1 MADSY
6 RDEYNILIDKLMAR
20 GIDVDEVKAR
30 LKAQKIETPSW
41 GFADAGTRFGAY
53 KQEGSAVTIEE
64 KIADAA
70 QVNKFTGIA
79 PTVAVHVL
87 WDFPNGVADAKALSD
102 YAKSLGVSIGA
113 INPNVFQDREYA
125 FGSITNEDPAVRRK
139 AVDHMLDSIE
149 IGKKLGSEVLSL
161 WFADGTDY
169 PGQADFRRRKHYA
182 QECLKT
188 VYDAMPPNMRMLI
201 EYKPFEPG
209 FYHTDIADWGMSYCF
224 ATKCGPNAHV
234 LVDLGHHFTGQN
246 IEHIVAFLLDEGR
259 LGGFH
264 FNNHKYADDDLT
276 VGSINPYELFLIYNE
291 LVKAEPPIGSGHD
304 LPTQQQAQHQQQ
316 QSKNPPIAY
325 MVDQCHITKQK
336 MDAMIQ
342 TIMQIQTAYA
352 KAMCID
358 RKKLLEAQLANDIV
372 TAEMCMQEAFGTD
385 VEPLIRVVRE
395 EMGIDPNPLE
405 AFRASGYWQ
414 KVCKERGIRS
424 GAGVG
429 T

>member
-1 MADSY
+1 MPDNYKA
-6 RDEYNILIDKLMAR
+6 EYDLLAGKLAAR
-20 GIDVDEVKAR
+20 GVDVEGAKRR
-30 LKAQKIETPSW
+30 LAGQKIETPSW
-41 GFADAGTRFGAY
+41 GFADAGTRFGPY
-53 KQEGSAVTIEE
+53 KQAGSAVTIEE

-70 QVNKFTGIA
+70 QVHKFTGVA

-87 WDFPNGVADAKALSD
+87 WDFPNGLADCETLSD
-102 YAKSLGVSIGA
+102 YAKSLGVAIGA

-149 IGKKLGSEVLSL
+149 IGKKLGSDLLSL

-169 PGQADFRRRKHYA
+169 PGQGDFRRRKKYA
-182 QECLKT
+182 EECLRT
-188 VYDAMPPNMRMLI
+188 VYNAMPPGMRMLI

-224 ATKCGPNAHV
+224 AQKCGPNAHV

-246 IEHIVAFLLDEGR
+246 IEHIVSFLIDEAR

-291 LVKAEPPIGSGHD
+291 LAKAEDAPNS
-304 LPTQQQAQHQQQ
+304 
-316 QSKNPPIAY
+316 NPPIAY
-325 MVDQCHITKQK
+325 MVDQAHVTKAK
-336 MDAMIQ
+336 IDAMIQ
-342 TIMQIQTAYA
+342 TIMQIQSAYA

-358 RKKLLEAQLANDIV
+358 RKRLHAAQLANDV
-372 TAEMCMQEAFGTD
+372 VSAEMCLQEAFATD
-385 VEPLIRVVRE
+385 VEPLLKLVRE
-395 EMGIDPNPLE
+395 EIGLDPNPLE
-405 AFRASGYWQ
+405 AFRASGYWE
-414 KVCKERGIRS
+414 KVGKERGIRS
-424 GAGVG
+424 GTGGVG
-429 T
+429 A

>member
-1 MADSY
+1 MADNY
-6 RDEYNILIDKLMAR
+6 RSEYALLADKLAAR
-20 GIDVDEVKAR
+20 GVDVEKVKAR

-70 QVNKFTGIA
+70 QINKFTGVA

-87 WDFPNGVADAKALSD
+87 WDFPNGVADAQALSD
-102 YAKSLGVSIGA
+102 YAKSLGVAIGA

-125 FGSITNEDPAVRRK
+125 FGSITNEDPAVRK
-139 AVDHMLDSIE
+139 MAVDHMIDSVE
-149 IGKKLGSEVLSL
+149 IGKKLGSEILSL

-169 PGQADFRRRKHYA
+169 PGQGDFRRRKHYA
-182 QECLKT
+182 EECLKT
-188 VYDAMPPNMRMLI
+188 VYAAMPANMRMVI

-209 FYHTDIADWGMSYCF
+209 FYHTDIADWGMSYSF
-224 ATKCGPNAHV
+224 ANKCGPNAHV

-246 IEHIVAFLLDEGR
+246 IEHIVAFLLDEQR

-291 LVKAEPPIGSGHD
+291 LAKAEDAPNN
-304 LPTQQQAQHQQQ
+304 
-316 QSKNPPIAY
+316 NPPVAY
-325 MVDQCHITKQK
+325 MVDQAHVTKQK

-342 TIMQIQTAYA
+342 TIIHIQTAYA
-352 KAMCID
+352 KALCID
-358 RKKLLEAQLANDIV
+358 RGKLHDAQLAKDIV
-372 TAEMCMQEAFGTD
+372 TAENCMQDAFNTD
-385 VEPLIRVVRE
+385 VTPLLKVARE

-405 AFRASGYWQ
+405 AFRASGYWD

-429 T
+429 A